1 MIVYEKEEDKA
12 RLELKQFQDLVSRLL
27 DVDLLNPGTPLN
39 PWKKATWEKATWKQI
54 QLAIRE
60 GAKHLPLLYQE
71 NYATPLLD
79 NLGSLLVRA
88 STLRSSSDTRESV
101 LNKFEKTIGILA
113 GAVFCHQE
121 TKRTPQPLVIALRCF
136 LAVISNTYRS
146 FLASDRLRGEN
157 LPTLASNHYPP
168 LAAFWSSRKGS
179 EDLSVPSML
188 TSSAVKKLC
197 GGTVGVVVLPT
208 VYKDHPLLWT
218 AIAHEVGG
226 HEMLS
231 AVPELL
237 PEIRRGIR
245 QLFNLRSIRRGEKP
259 DHEQFIGLLWQYWA
273 EETFADVCGI
283 LNLGPTYG
291 ISLAAYQAAIL
302 HAIEKKN
309 GFSSDSSVRLRMWSG
324 VPPSL
329 RKGLSRNE
337 ELPPVALDPHPT
349 DILKLH
355 VLIGAVENL
364 VFLPDG
370 QKKQYT
376 TLLQQIAEACANGQP
391 NIEVYGS
398 VQDGSSDKWIRVAKG
413 DLRLTD
419 MQIAARRVGA
429 YIATAE
435 LNALGRRTLQEI
447 ETWDATD
454 EDAAQHIAKSLRQ
467 VDGEKAIDLDGMGDD
482 AHLLAGAT
490 LAFMESPEKYKR
502 ITEALMDALENSY
515 LKDPIWGVSQF
526 HAVAD
531 YEKMDRNSAA
541 LAAAYAFQAASTLST
556 PQSTSPVSEP
566 RNKTIPPL
574 HPNRGRHR
582 SRGTGG
588 NP

>member
-12 RLELKQFQDLVSRLL
+12 RPHLNQFKDLVSRLMNN
-27 DVDLLNPGTPLN
+27 VNLLHSGESLS
-39 PWKKATWEKATWKQI
+39 PWKKPTLKHI
-54 QLAIRE
+54 QAAVRQ

-71 NYATPLLD
+71 NYTTPLLD
-79 NLGSLLVRA
+79 NLDSLLVRA
-88 STLRSSSDTRESV
+88 STLRSSGDIPETAR
-101 LNKFEKTIGILA
+101 NKFEKTIGILA

-121 TKRTPQPLVIALRCF
+121 TTRTPQQLVFALRCF

-146 FLASDRLRGEN
+146 FLNSDRLRGEN
-157 LPTLASNHYPP
+157 LPTLTRNHYPP
-168 LAAFWSSRKGS
+168 LAAFWSRRKA
-179 EDLSVPSML
+179 DKTPSVPSML
-188 TSSAVKKLC
+188 SSDAVNKLC
-197 GGTVGVVVLPT
+197 GGRVGVVALPT

-245 QLFNLRSIRRGEKP
+245 QLFSLRSIRKGEQP
-259 DHEQFIGLLWQYWA
+259 DDEQFIGLLWQYWA

-291 ISLAAYQAAIL
+291 ISLAIYQAAL
-302 HAIEKKN
+302 VHSLGQKN
-309 GFSSDSSVRLRMWSG
+309 GFTPDSPLRMWSG
-324 VPPSL
+324 TPPFK
-329 RKGLSRNE
+329 RRNGQKPE
-337 ELPPVALDPHPT
+337 ELQLNALDPHPT

-355 VLIGAVENL
+355 ILIGAVENL
-364 VFLPDG
+364 AFLPDD

-376 TLLQQIAEACANGQP
+376 ALLQQIAEACANGQTT
-391 NIEVYGS
+391 IEVYGV
-398 VQDGSSDKWIRVAKG
+398 VQDGSSDKWIRVARS

-419 MQIAARRVGA
+419 MQVAARRVGA

-454 EDAAQHIAKSLRQ
+454 EDAAQHIARSLKQ
-467 VDGEKAIDLDGMGDD
+467 AGGETAVDLDGMGDD

-490 LAFMESPEKYKR
+490 LAFMKSPEKYEP
-502 ITEALMDALENSY
+502 ITEALMYALEKSY

-526 HAVAD
+526 HAIAD
-531 YEKMDRNSAA
+531 YDEIDTNSAA
-541 LAAAYAFQAASTLST
+541 LAAAYAFQAASMLST
-556 PQSTSPVSEP
+556 PQPTSPVSEL

-574 HPNRGRHR
+574 LPNRGRGRHR
-582 SRGTGG
+582 SRSTGG